1 MINNK
6 QTNRSIQKSKT
17 ISKTNQPGDRN
28 RKKKKKKKKKTKKKQ
43 NLNTKIKKK
52 KKKKKKTKKKQLWN
66 TKSQLT
72 KELYT
77 LKNSREQ
84 SSGLYI
90 LKGRKN
96 GSVG

>member
-1 MINNK
+1 MMNNK
-6 QTNRSIQKSKT
+6 QTNRSIQKRKT

-28 RKKKKKKKKKTKKKQ
+28 RKKKKKKKKEKTIWKTK
-43 NLNTKIKKK
+43 I
-52 KKKKKKTKKKQLWN
+52 
-66 TKSQLT
+66 QLT

-84 SSGLYI
+84 SSGIYT
-90 LKGRKN
+90 LKIRKN

>member
-1 MINNK
+1 MMNNK

-28 RKKKKKKKKKTKKKQ
+28 RK
-43 NLNTKIKKK
+43 KKK

>member
-1 MINNK
+1 MMNNK

-28 RKKKKKKKKKTKKKQ
+28 RKKKKKKKE
-43 NLNTKIKKK
+43 
-52 KKKKKKTKKKQLWN
+52 KQLWN
-66 TKSQLT
+66 TKIQLT

-84 SSGLYI
+84 SSGIYT
-90 LKGRKN
+90 LKIRKN